1 MKHVR
6 EVTEQR
12 RITGKKQG
20 GGRRFLYLYP
30 SFFSSFQLGVGGAR
44 CEEGQGV
51 IKASM
56 LGKGFYGLICVLT
69 RDGYYNHLGNHDT
82 NKPRCI

>member
-20 GGRRFLYLYP
+20 GGASFSVPLSIFLLIFP
-30 SFFSSFQLGVGGAR
+30 VGGGAR

-56 LGKGFYGLICVLT
+56 LGKGVYGLICVLT